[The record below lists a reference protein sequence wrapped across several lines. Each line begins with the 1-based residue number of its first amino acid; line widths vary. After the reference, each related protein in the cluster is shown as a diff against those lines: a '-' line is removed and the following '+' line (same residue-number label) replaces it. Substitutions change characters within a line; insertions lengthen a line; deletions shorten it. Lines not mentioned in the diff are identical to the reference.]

1 MSIATSRAMKISE
14 IMTADTEFGA
24 AEDSVIDAARLMAQ
38 HDVGIVPICESVE
51 TRKAIGCITD
61 RDIVVRVVAEGK
73 DPNVINSLREVM
85 TNELATCSPND
96 EVDEVLQLMEQRQVR
111 RVLVTDEHGSLVGIV
126 ATADLSPVEKQRVG
140 EVMEEISEPAQPQ
153 R

>member
-1 MSIATSRAMKISE
+1 MKISE
-14 IMTADTEFGA
+14 IMTADPEFCT
-24 AEDSVIDAARLMAQ
+24 AEDSVVDAARIMAQ
-38 HDVGIVPICESVE
+38 HDVGLVPICESIE

-73 DPNVINSLREVM
+73 DPNVINSLREIM
-85 TNELATCSPND
+85 TNELATCSPSD
-96 EVDEVLQLMEQRQVR
+96 DVDDVLALMEQRQVR
-111 RVLVTDEHGSLVGIV
+111 RVLVTDEHGSLVGVV
-126 ATADLSPVEKQRVG
+126 ATADIASSVEKRKVG

>member
-1 MSIATSRAMKISE
+1 MKISE
-14 IMTADTEFGA
+14 IMTADPEFCT
-24 AEDSVIDAARLMAQ
+24 AEDSVVDAARIMAQ
-38 HDVGIVPICESVE
+38 HDVGLVPICESIE

-73 DPNVINSLREVM
+73 DPNVINSLREIM
-85 TNELATCSPND
+85 THELATCSPSD
-96 EVDEVLQLMEQRQVR
+96 DIDDVLALMQQRQVR
-111 RVLVTDEHGSLVGIV
+111 RVLVTDEHGSLVGVV
-126 ATADLSPVEKQRVG
+126 ATADIASSVEKGKVG

>member
-1 MSIATSRAMKISE
+1 MKISE
-14 IMTADTEFGA
+14 IMTADPEFCT
-24 AEDSVIDAARLMAQ
+24 AEDSVVDAARIMAQ
-38 HDVGIVPICESVE
+38 HDVGLVPICESIE

-73 DPNVINSLREVM
+73 DPNVINSLREIM
-85 TNELATCSPND
+85 TNELATCSPSD
-96 EVDEVLQLMEQRQVR
+96 DVDDVLALMEQRQVR
-111 RVLVTDEHGSLVGIV
+111 RVLVTDEHGSLVGVV
-126 ATADLSPVEKQRVG
+126 ATADIASSVEKGKVG